1 MKQLTILTFLL
12 SLILLGCNPYSQD
25 DFSELV
31 VIESY
36 AVANRPLPDVH
47 VSRTLPAFDEYSFE
61 EAAISNAIV
70 QITWFDENGVEQ
82 DIFELSEV
90 SPGVYRHT
98 NGDHQVN
105 PKAGYRLDVRFNDR
119 DDEITATTIIPD
131 QFEVLNTVKES
142 VVYQSEDQLEIIVSA
157 TESAARQNV
166 YVFNTLSQEPTF
178 ENLTPFYLNAVVN
191 GDADLAEFSSNSSGL
206 INEGNFI
213 INPDQSITIQV
224 PWLGIA
230 FFGRNFI
237 ALNSVDKN
245 MNDLIRSQDVQLGGS
260 TLPPGEIQNLIYN
273 VEGGIGVFG
282 SFSTDTVQTRILR
295 P

>member
-1 MKQLTILTFLL
+1 MKQLSISTFFIC
-12 SLILLGCNPYSQD
+12 LILFGCNPYSQD
-25 DFSELV
+25 EFSELV
-31 VIESY
+31 VVESY
-36 AVANRPLPDVH
+36 AIANRPLPDVH
-47 VSRTLPAFDEYSFE
+47 VSRTLPAFEEYSFE
-61 EAAISNAIV
+61 KAAISNAIV
-70 QITWFDENGVEQ
+70 QISWLDANGVEQ
-82 DIFELSEV
+82 DIFEFTEV
-90 SPGVYRHT
+90 SPGVYRNTDSNHSV
-98 NGDHQVN
+98 Q
-105 PKAGYRLDVRFNDR
+105 PKASYRLDIRFNDR
-119 DDEITATTIIPD
+119 DDEITAITTIPD
-131 QFEVLNTVKES
+131 QFEVLNEVKES
-142 VVYQSEDQLEIIVSA
+142 VVYQSEDQLEIIVTA

-178 ENLTPFYLNAVVN
+178 ENLTPFYLDAVVN
-191 GDADLAEFSSNSSGL
+191 GDADFAEFSSNSSGL

-213 INPDQSITIQV
+213 INPDQTITIQV

-245 MNDLIRSQDVQLGGS
+245 MSDLIRSQDVQLGGS
-260 TLPPGEIQNLIYN
+260 TLPPGEIPNLIYN